1 MIRSLERKAGPA
13 ALATPIRSLAT
24 PFQGL
29 SATWK
34 EGSRCDSPTEPY
46 ARHTLRSGLSTSA
59 ARARSGEAVKS
70 QVEIADSLEL
80 VRHEVANAPA
90 EGPYKELM
98 ATYAEWGELLEAWNK
113 VRLEFPDDE
122 FEERC
127 AEYLERVSVLGK
139 AMDQWGAQMFAVA
152 VQVISSGEAA

>member
-1 MIRSLERKAGPA
+1 MQRTPNRLLA
-13 ALATPIRSLAT
+13 A

-46 ARHTLRSGLSTSA
+46 ARHTLRSGLSTA
-59 ARARSGEAVKS
+59 APRARSGEAVKS
-70 QVEIADSLEL
+70 QVEIADSLER
-80 VRHEVANAPA
+80 VRHEIATAPA

-98 ATYAEWGELLEAWNK
+98 ATYAEWGELLEAWNEG
-113 VRLEFPDDE
+113 RLEIPDDE

-127 AEYLERVSVLGK
+127 AEYLERVCVLGR
-139 AMDQWGAQMFAVA
+139 AMDQHGAQMFAVA
-152 VQVISSGEAA
+152 VQAISSGEAA